1 MARRI
6 WRGRGRPPN
15 GIYSHKDRRILEQ
28 LALIAVKH
36 NVDTNEF
43 FSAIGKAWNQKTAQC
58 KQLTITCRMKLK
70 QSAVFLF
77 TVDGV
82 IIAQFPI
89 TTIIVQGKN
98 QLEGYAKIL
107 LSKKASQAKSFELL
121 NPRIK
126 DLKAGMKRINLK
138 AKVLEIPK
146 SKMIYTRYGTTA
158 SVSNVLITDE
168 TGSVRMSLWN
178 DQIEMVQKDDLISI
192 TNGKV
197 GWYSGEPQIRIG
209 RRGSLTVNK

>member
-1 MARRI
+1 MAKRTI
-6 WRGRGRPPN
+6 GRGRGRPAS
-15 GIYSHKDRRILEQ
+15 GYSYKERRILEQ
-28 LALIAVKH
+28 LARIAVKH
-36 NVDTNEF
+36 KLDSNDF
-43 FSAIGKAWNQKTAQC
+43 FESIKKAWNHEKARC
-58 KQLTITCRMKLK
+58 KPLVITCRMKLK

-77 TVDGV
+77 TADEV

-89 TTIIVQGKN
+89 TTTIIQGKN

-107 LSKKASQAKSFELL
+107 RAKKASQAKSCELL
-121 NPRIK
+121 NPQIK

-138 AKVLEIPK
+138 AKVLEVPE

-158 SVSNVLITDE
+158 FVSNVLITDE

-178 DQIEMVQKDDLISI
+178 DQIEMVHKDDKISI

-197 GWYSGEPQIRIG
+197 GWYRGEPQIRIG
-209 RRGSLTVNK
+209 RRGSVSVNK